1 MYCVF
6 IGILMHRREDLRIL
20 CAHGLRIKPHSYLEP
35 RARTGSSMKFR
46 ENQYEVEKSDGRIG
60 KSESAFFFTVFRF
73 LCDFPS
79 KKLLV

>member
-35 RARTGSSMKFR
+35 RARTGSSMKFG

-60 KSESAFFFTVFRF
+60 KSESAFFFHSLPFSV
-73 LCDFPS
+73 
-79 KKLLV
+79 